1 MLWDPKHED
10 YYRKGKKYDARF
22 CISGD
27 LSMFLMSREHTAE
40 GYVRGQ
46 LFLEIHCTST
56 RDVANDDTTE
66 RFRTCSACLV

>member
-10 YYRKGKKYDARF
+10 YYRKVKKYDARF

-46 LFLEIHCTST
+46 LSLEAHC
-56 RDVANDDTTE
+56 
-66 RFRTCSACLV
+66 